1 MQDPR
6 GSDTRQPPTRIGL
19 PESRRCSG
27 FLTAAL
33 MGLTKGIALY
43 NIPFTGNLTH
53 DLELNNNTGSGIPRL
68 NFRLAVNEGE
78 RGTDNEKTHF
88 IPFTAFGSTAE
99 NAAKSFK
106 KGDRMIVLGRVN
118 TYPKN
123 VYLPVKDSEELEEK
137 EITMVGFT
145 ASDISAPVRFATLDI
160 HKVAKSEGSSGSAP
174 AKKAPAPRV
183 AAPSKAKVAV
193 AAGGGDDDF

>member
-1 MQDPR
+1 MFR
-6 GSDTRQPPTRIGL
+6 VS
-19 PESRRCSG
+19 
-27 FLTAAL
+27 TAAL
-33 MGLTKGIALY
+33 MGLTKGNALY

-53 DLELNNNTGSGIPRL
+53 DLELNSNTASGIARL

-88 IPFTAFGSTAE
+88 LPFTAFGTTAE

-106 KGDRMIVLGRVN
+106 KGDRMIVLARVN

-123 VYLPVKDSEELEEK
+123 VYLPNAQDELEEK
-137 EITMVGFT
+137 ELNLVGFT

-160 HKVAKSEGSSGSAP
+160 HKVAKKEGSEGSAP
-174 AKKAPAPRV
+174 AKKAPAPR
-183 AAPSKAKVAV
+183 AAAASKPKVSV
-193 AAGGGDDDF
+193 PAGADDDF

>member
-1 MQDPR
+1 
-6 GSDTRQPPTRIGL
+6 
-19 PESRRCSG
+19 
-27 FLTAAL
+27 

-53 DLELNNNTGSGIPRL
+53 DLELNTNTASGIARL

-88 IPFTAFGSTAE
+88 IPFTAFGTTAE

-106 KGDRMIVLGRVN
+106 KGDRLIVLGRVN

-123 VYLPVKDSEELEEK
+123 VYLENSEKELEEK

-145 ASDISAPVRFATLDI
+145 ASDIAAPTRFATVEI
-160 HKVAKSEGSSGSAP
+160 HKIAKKEGGETSAP
-174 AKKAPAPRV
+174 AKKAPAPR
-183 AAPSKAKVAV
+183 AAASKPKVAV
-193 AAGGGDDDF
+193 AAGAGDDDF

>member
-1 MQDPR
+1 
-6 GSDTRQPPTRIGL
+6 
-19 PESRRCSG
+19 
-27 FLTAAL
+27 
-33 MGLTKGIALY
+33 MGPTKGYALY

-53 DLELNNNTGSGIPRL
+53 DLELNANTASGIARL

-88 IPFTAFGSTAE
+88 IPFTAFGTTAE

-118 TYPKN
+118 TYPKS
-123 VYLPVKDSEELEEK
+123 VYLENSDKELEEK

-160 HKVAKSEGSSGSAP
+160 HKVAKKEGGESSAP

-183 AAPSKAKVAV
+183 AAASKPKVA
-193 AAGGGDDDF
+193 AAAAAAGDDDF

>member
-1 MQDPR
+1 M
-6 GSDTRQPPTRIGL
+6 
-19 PESRRCSG
+19 
-27 FLTAAL
+27 
-33 MGLTKGIALY
+33 Y
-43 NIPFTGNLTH
+43 NIPFNGNLTH
-53 DLELNNNTGSGIPRL
+53 DLELNTNTASGIARL

-78 RGTDNEKTHF
+78 RGSDNEKTHF

-106 KGDRMIVLGRVN
+106 KGDRMLVLGRVN

-123 VYLPVKDSEELEEK
+123 VYLENSDKELEEK

-145 ASDISAPVRFATLDI
+145 ASDIAAPTRFATVEI
-160 HKVAKSEGSSGSAP
+160 HKIAKKEGAEGSAP

-183 AAPSKAKVAV
+183 ATSKPKVA
-193 AAGGGDDDF
+193 AAATAGGDDDF

>member
-1 MQDPR
+1 
-6 GSDTRQPPTRIGL
+6 
-19 PESRRCSG
+19 
-27 FLTAAL
+27 
-33 MGLTKGIALY
+33 MGPTKGYALY

-53 DLELNNNTGSGIPRL
+53 DLELNANTASGIARL

-88 IPFTAFGSTAE
+88 IPFTAFGTTAE

-118 TYPKN
+118 TYPKS
-123 VYLPVKDSEELEEK
+123 VYLENSDKELEEK

-160 HKVAKSEGSSGSAP
+160 HKVAKKDGEGSAP

-183 AAPSKAKVAV
+183 AAASKPKVAV
-193 AAGGGDDDF
+193 AAAGGDEDF

>member
-1 MQDPR
+1 
-6 GSDTRQPPTRIGL
+6 
-19 PESRRCSG
+19 
-27 FLTAAL
+27 
-33 MGLTKGIALY
+33 MGLTKGYALY

-53 DLELNNNTGSGIPRL
+53 DLDLNTNTASGVARL

-118 TYPKN
+118 TYPKS
-123 VYLPVKDSEELEEK
+123 VYLENAEKELEEK

-160 HKVAKSEGSSGSAP
+160 HKVAKREGGETSAAP

-183 AAPSKAKVAV
+183 AASKPKVSV
-193 AAGGGDDDF
+193 AAGDDDF

>member
-1 MQDPR
+1 
-6 GSDTRQPPTRIGL
+6 
-19 PESRRCSG
+19 
-27 FLTAAL
+27 
-33 MGLTKGIALY
+33 MGHTKGTALY

-53 DLELNNNTGSGIPRL
+53 DLELNANTASGIARL

-88 IPFTAFGSTAE
+88 IPFTAFGTTAE

-118 TYPKN
+118 TYPKS
-123 VYLPVKDSEELEEK
+123 VYLENTDKELEEK

-160 HKVAKSEGSSGSAP
+160 HKVAKKEGGESSAP
-174 AKKAPAPRV
+174 KKAPAPRA
-183 AAPSKAKVAV
+183 AAPAKAKVSVPA
-193 AAGGGDDDF
+193 GGDDDF